1 MSLKYRYTNQQEVPA
16 ALTSHYVEK
25 DGSFVLNVEGAVEK
39 SRLEELSQNNALLA
53 ASGMNCASDSTA
65 SIPNEVRK
73 LADEK
78 RRLEEAQHLK
88 AGEVEKVI
96 ETRVK
101 SVRGDSKRKSPVS
114 RLSEMP

>member
-53 ASGMNCASDSTA
+53 RERMNCASDSTA
-65 SIPNEVRK
+65 SIPMKSANLPMKNAGSKKRSTSRPAKSRK
-73 LADEK
+73 SSKPGSNRFA
-78 RRLEEAQHLK
+78 A
-88 AGEVEKVI
+88 
-96 ETRVK
+96 T
-101 SVRGDSKRKSPVS
+101 SKRNLQSLV
-114 RLSEMP
+114 